1 MSKNGVKIINNESDI
16 DDIDPSELIDT
27 QENKP
32 KATQHEDLAKD
43 DNVNEIKK
51 TESHYKKIEYKPVSK
66 LTAEESNYL
75 IDLYKNGG
83 EDDYYK
89 VYFYK
94 NGTNKIVRKKQPPK
108 YNTAKR
114 LLEQQQQQAKPV
126 MTTEQILME
135 HVIDLETKYATLY
148 QKHKKL
154 KKNYKALH
162 EDIYCDSDDDRTI
175 TPTQTQQEKPTEEPT
190 EENKAPQTEEPTEEP
205 TEQPTEEQP
214 QMMAQQE
221 PQAYHEHNE
230 FQNNYINRLR
240 RPQKGYRKMMAN
252 MY

>member
-1 MSKNGVKIINNESDI
+1 MSRTSPKINNDENDS

-32 KATQHEDLAKD
+32 KITQQEDLTKD
-43 DNVNEIKK
+43 ENNDEIKQK
-51 TESHYKKIEYKPVSK
+51 ESHYKKIEHKPVSK

-89 VYFYK
+89 VYFYR

-135 HVIDLETKYATLY
+135 HVIDLEAKYATLY

-154 KKNYKALH
+154 KKNYKSLH
-162 EDIYCDSDDDRTI
+162 EDIYYDDDDDRMIAHHVPDTKDI
-175 TPTQTQQEKPTEEPT
+175 TPQTQQEPQQES
-190 EENKAPQTEEPTEEP
+190 QTEESQTIES
-205 TEQPTEEQP
+205 
-214 QMMAQQE
+214 QQE
-221 PQAYHEHNE
+221 QSYNE

-240 RPQKGYRKMMAN
+240 KPQKGYRRMMAN
-252 MY
+252 LY

>member
-1 MSKNGVKIINNESDI
+1 MSKNEVNFLNDGSDT

-32 KATQHEDLAKD
+32 KVNNHEDL
-43 DNVNEIKK
+43 NVSEEHKK
-51 TESHYKKIEYKPVSK
+51 ESVYKKIERKPVSK
-66 LTAEESNYL
+66 LTQDESQYL

-83 EDDYYK
+83 EDEYYK

-94 NGTNKIVRKKQPPK
+94 NGTNKIVKKKQPPK

-114 LLEQQQQQAKPV
+114 LLEQQNARPV

-154 KKNYKALH
+154 KKNYKSLH
-162 EDIYCDSDDDRTI
+162 EDIYYDDEDDGKLTI
-175 TPTQTQQEKPTEEPT
+175 PSNSTTTPPTPEPEPEPINEVVEEKPRIETNTYP
-190 EENKAPQTEEPTEEP
+190 ND
-205 TEQPTEEQP
+205 
-214 QMMAQQE
+214 
-221 PQAYHEHNE
+221 
-230 FQNNYINRLR
+230 YINRLK
-240 RPQKGYRKMMAN
+240 RPQKGYRGMMAN
-252 MY
+252 RF

>member
-1 MSKNGVKIINNESDI
+1 MSKNEVNFVNDGSDT

-32 KATQHEDLAKD
+32 KVNKQEDL
-43 DNVNEIKK
+43 NVSEEHKK
-51 TESHYKKIEYKPVSK
+51 ESVYKKIERKPVSK
-66 LTAEESNYL
+66 LTQDESQYL

-83 EDDYYK
+83 EDEYYK

-94 NGTNKIVRKKQPPK
+94 NGTNKIVKKKQPPK

-114 LLEQQQQQAKPV
+114 LLEQQNARPV

-154 KKNYKALH
+154 KKNYKSLH
-162 EDIYCDSDDDRTI
+162 EDIYYDDEDDGKLTI
-175 TPTQTQQEKPTEEPT
+175 PSNSTTTPPTPEPEPEPIKEVVEEKPRIETNT
-190 EENKAPQTEEPTEEP
+190 
-205 TEQPTEEQP
+205 
-214 QMMAQQE
+214 
-221 PQAYHEHNE
+221 Y
-230 FQNNYINRLR
+230 QNDYINRLK
-240 RPQKGYRKMMAN
+240 RPQKGYRGMMAN
-252 MY
+252 RF